1 MLSVD
6 AQVPIWGS
14 SKPTNLAHRQVD
26 VFSNHG
32 GDKELIMGRAV
43 FDWKLL
49 R

>member
-1 MLSVD
+1 MLIVD
-6 AQVPIWGS
+6 AQVHSWGS
-14 SKPTNLAHRQVD
+14 SKPTSPAHRQAD

-43 FDWKLL
+43 FDWNLL